1 MENIFLKKLIE
12 KINSGLETTKTEL
25 ENVKT
30 AIKNACHMEK

>member
-12 KINSGLETTKTEL
+12 KINSGLETTKKEL

-30 AIKNACHMEK
+30 TIKNTCHMEK